1 MTIVNDKRMRV
12 ELQYGQYGEQI
23 KELLEA
29 RPPDECFLQ
38 VLMKNVLVLRAPGV
52 GCARRT
58 KSNNY
63 FSLK

>member
-52 GCARRT
+52 GCARR
-58 KSNNY
+58 N
-63 FSLK
+63 